1 MKKLK
6 LSKAQAKN
14 TVSLQV
20 NGLVST
26 DKTIQ
31 QAVEYVDS
39 MNEFSAHLAFYVLW
53 NAIGK
58 DYVLIPKEN
67 VEGLED

>member
-39 MNEFSAHLAFYVLW
+39 MN
-53 NAIGK
+53 
-58 DYVLIPKEN
+58 
-67 VEGLED
+67 